1 MSAEY
6 MGNSV
11 PVMVTSFNT
20 KDFTWQ
26 RGIRSVGNVGN
37 PLEPDLLSTKKFP
50 SEKGLTSATNGGNFQ
65 LKV

>member
-20 KDFTWQ
+20 KDFAWQ
-26 RGIRSVGNVGN
+26 RGVMSVGNVGN

-50 SEKGLTSATNGGNFQ
+50 
-65 LKV
+65 